1 MITCYCP
8 AAALPS
14 GFDFA
19 QDDLGDI
26 FNKKSSKFHA
36 QSTKAAGFQFYAKQK
51 GRFRVLFFVTQEIAL
66 KKVGT
71 KAPSAVILE
80 RSEGSRGGKSIG
92 FCGS

>member
-1 MITCYCP
+1 M
-8 AAALPS
+8 
-14 GFDFA
+14 
-19 QDDLGDI
+19 Q
-26 FNKKSSKFHA
+26 NKKDAFASFS
-36 QSTKAAGFQFYAKQK
+36 
-51 GRFRVLFFVTQEIAL
+51 FVTQEIAL